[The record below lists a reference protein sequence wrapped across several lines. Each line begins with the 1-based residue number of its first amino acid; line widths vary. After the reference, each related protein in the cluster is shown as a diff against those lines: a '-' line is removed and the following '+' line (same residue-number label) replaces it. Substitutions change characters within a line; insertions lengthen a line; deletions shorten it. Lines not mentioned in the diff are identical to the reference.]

1 MTERPNWRAE
11 DLEAIPPR
19 VLAELESAGVEPG
32 RPLIAV
38 DADEVLVHF
47 AEHFAEWVAGRGFEF
62 NLTEYRLDTAI
73 RRRGGEAL
81 SRDEIFP
88 LVWGFV
94 EGETHR
100 QREIDGASAALRR
113 LADIA
118 QIVVL
123 TNAPSQVRGDRIAN
137 LAGLDMT
144 FPVVMNE
151 GGKGR
156 ALNWLAARAA
166 APVAFIDDS
175 ADQHASARKHA
186 VDVARLHLV
195 GSTMLKP
202 IVGPAET
209 ADHHPHDWLEAEE
222 MIRRV
227 LGG

>member
-47 AEHFAEWVAGRGFEF
+47 AEHFAEWVMEKGFEF
-62 NLTEYRLDTAI
+62 ELTEYRLDTAI
-73 RRRGGEAL
+73 RRDGEAL

-94 EGETHR
+94 ECETRR
-100 QREIDGASAALRR
+100 QRQIDGAAAALRR
-113 LADIA
+113 LAGVA

-123 TNAPSQVRGDRIAN
+123 TNAPAQVRADRVAN
-137 LAGLDMT
+137 LAGLDMP

-156 ALNWLAARAA
+156 ALDWLASRAN

-175 ADQHASARKHA
+175 GDQHASARRHA
-186 VDVARLHLV
+186 GDVARLHLV

-209 ADHHPHDWLEAEE
+209 ADHHPHDWREAED
-222 MIRRV
+222 MIRQI